1 MSDSTK
7 DLDVVGTLRLKTEEI
22 DMDQYLKSR
31 LGGYTKKSVLE
42 YLSILRKQQ
51 QVTADTFYNNLQTVY
66 DEKEELTK
74 INKSLQ
80 YELNKIKMEYKN
92 LSESMTE
99 IKLEDSDFTAQ
110 DIITLQNA
118 NSALEE
124 NAKKIGFEKESL
136 ENEIIRLKNSINE
149 LEVQL
154 KQSKSEIM
162 AANEIVSTKKQET
175 KELRDK
181 MIELTINVESKEE
194 EIKHLKASQE
204 EGQIVKLRTDIQ
216 SLTNQIMT
224 QTEVNASL
232 NSQINTK
239 IQTIDVLTEE
249 TELQKQMLDDL
260 KRTVEDFQYKN
271 KKLLYANNVFTN
283 QLQEVHTRFIELIN
297 EKSFVTVEK
306 IDFQRKLDEASSKIA
321 MLEMKLNKKAVIGE
335 MKELQEIEER
345 KASEVQES

>member
-1 MSDSTK
+1 MVDNTK
-7 DLDVVGTLRLKTEEI
+7 DLDVVETLRLKTEEI
-22 DMDQYLKSR
+22 DMDQYLKTR

-66 DEKEELTK
+66 NEKDELTK

-99 IKLEDSDFTAQ
+99 IKFEDLDSQ
-110 DIITLQNA
+110 DVITLQNA

-124 NAKKIGFEKESL
+124 NVKKIGFEKESL
-136 ENEIIRLKNSINE
+136 ENEIIRLKNYVDE
-149 LEVQL
+149 LEIQL
-154 KQSKSEIM
+154 KQSKSEVM
-162 AANEIVSTKKQET
+162 AVNEIVSTKKQET

-181 MIELTINVESKEE
+181 MIELTINIESKEE
-194 EIKHLKASQE
+194 EIKYLKASQE
-204 EGQIVKLRTDIQ
+204 EGQIVKLRTDIEA
-216 SLTNQIMT
+216 LTNQIMT

-232 NSQINTK
+232 NSQIKTK
-239 IQTIDVLTEE
+239 TKTIDILTEE

-271 KKLLYANNVFTN
+271 KKLLYANEVFTK
-283 QLQEVHTRFIELIN
+283 QLQEVHTRYIELIN

-306 IDFQRKLDEASSKIA
+306 IDFQRKLDEANSKIA
-321 MLEMKLNKKAVIGE
+321 MIEIKLNKKAVIGE
-335 MKELQEIEER
+335 IKELQEIEER

>member
-1 MSDSTK
+1 MVDNTK
-7 DLDVVGTLRLKTEEI
+7 DLDVVETLRLKTEEI
-22 DMDQYLKSR
+22 DMDQYLKTR

-42 YLSILRKQQ
+42 YLNILRKQQ

-66 DEKEELTK
+66 NEKDELTK

-99 IKLEDSDFTAQ
+99 MKLEDLDFTAQ
-110 DIITLQNA
+110 DVITLQNA

-124 NAKKIGFEKESL
+124 NVKKIGFEKESL
-136 ENEIIRLKNSINE
+136 ENEIIRQKNYIDE
-149 LEVQL
+149 LEAQL
-154 KQSKSEIM
+154 KQSKSEVI
-162 AANEIVSTKKQET
+162 AVKEIVSTKKQEA

-181 MIELTINVESKEE
+181 MIELTINIESKEE
-194 EIKHLKASQE
+194 EIKYLKASHE
-204 EGQIVKLRTDIQ
+204 EGQIVKLRTDIEE
-216 SLTNQIMT
+216 LTNQIMT

-232 NSQINTK
+232 NSQIKTRTK
-239 IQTIDVLTEE
+239 TIDILTEE

-271 KKLLYANNVFTN
+271 EKLLYANKVFTE
-283 QLQEVHTRFIELIN
+283 QLQEVHTRSIELIN

-306 IDFQRKLDEASSKIA
+306 IDFQRKLDEANSKIA
-321 MLEMKLNKKAVIGE
+321 MIEMKLNKKAVIGE
-335 MKELQEIEER
+335 IKELQEIEER
-345 KASEVQES
+345 KASVVQES